1 MGHEKAASARLLSA
15 IGCGWA
21 EGCGGR
27 DNHDWQHR
35 TRSEPAGTLPESS
48 KQNLMRISF
57 WGSGPLGGTV
67 GAARVRGRKL
77 AEEVRVVGQYAREAQ
92 CQVKPPAV
100 P

>member
-1 MGHEKAASARLLSA
+1 
-15 IGCGWA
+15 
-21 EGCGGR
+21 
-27 DNHDWQHR
+27 
-35 TRSEPAGTLPESS
+35 
-48 KQNLMRISF
+48 MRISF